1 MSVIVAE
8 NLTKHYGR
16 RVGVEGVSLSVPAG
30 TLFGF
35 LGPNGAGKT
44 TTIRLLLALL
54 RRTDGSATV
63 FGLDCWRH
71 AHRIKAD
78 VGYVPGDLRLYDWM
92 TARDAIGIFG
102 EVRGRDLTGSGLKL
116 AGRFNLETDVRVRA
130 MSRGMRQKLGLILAL
145 AHDPKLL
152 ILDEPTSALDPL
164 MQQVLYD
171 ELRTRAT
178 GGATVFFSSH
188 TLSEVEELCD
198 RVAVLREGKLVACES
213 LDALRKRASRQVTV
227 RFKDSEASR
236 SAAVPAFLDVSE
248 RRDGLWLGTLGGP
261 VMDLVKWAATMPLT
275 DLAISEPN
283 LETLFKQYYRQD
295 GDGS

>member
-8 NLTKHYGR
+8 NLTKYYGR
-16 RVGVEGVSLSVPAG
+16 RIGVDDVSLTVPCG

-54 RRTDGSATV
+54 RRTGGSATL

-71 AHRIKAD
+71 ARRIKAD

-102 EVRGRDLTGSGLKL
+102 EVRKRDLFPSGLKL
-116 AGRFNLETDVRVRA
+116 AERFNLETDVRVRA

-164 MQQVLYD
+164 MQEVLYD
-171 ELRTRAT
+171 ELRTRAA

-188 TLSEVEELCD
+188 TLSEVEDLCD
-198 RVAVLREGKLVACES
+198 RVAVLRQGRLVACES
-213 LDALRKRASRQVTV
+213 LDSLRKRASRQVSI
-227 RFKDSEASR
+227 RFSDSETAA
-236 SAAVPAFLDVSE
+236 SAAVPAFLELQE
-248 RRDGLWLGTLGGP
+248 RRGHQWLCTLDGPATE
-261 VMDLVKWAATMPLT
+261 LVKWAATMPLD

-283 LETLFKQYYRQD
+283 LETLFKQYYLQQ